1 MQKTH
6 QTWGIHSWVGFQ
18 LEHQFIAL
26 ITLITHQKFHYFPNL
41 THSHKWRPARTSLKT
56 GLRSD
61 NSLCPTLRKWRPL
74 LMQRGSAKALILLLC
89 CWTHTIVWSI
99 FVSNYKIYAK
109 GFHFFFH
116 FSHAVKI
123 FLKQHIDAA
132 LGFCVKKNNT
142 LKRDQKHKMAPKT
155 SKNIDC
161 QVQCVIKL
169 KLKSLEKEATWLQAG
184 FN

>member
-6 QTWGIHSWVGFQ
+6 QTWGIHSWLGFQ

-26 ITLITHQKFHYFPNL
+26 ITLINCQKFHYFPNV

-89 CWTHTIVWSI
+89 CWTHTIVWS
-99 FVSNYKIYAK
+99 
-109 GFHFFFH
+109 FFCQQLKNICKRFLFFLN

-123 FLKQHIDAA
+123 FFKQHIDAA
-132 LGFCVKKNNT
+132 LGFCVNKNT
-142 LKRDQKHKMAPKT
+142 LKRDQKHKIAPKT
-155 SKNIDC
+155 STNIDC
-161 QVQCVIKL
+161 QVQCLIKL
-169 KLKSLEKEATWLQAG
+169 KLKSLEKEATWSQAAI
-184 FN
+184 